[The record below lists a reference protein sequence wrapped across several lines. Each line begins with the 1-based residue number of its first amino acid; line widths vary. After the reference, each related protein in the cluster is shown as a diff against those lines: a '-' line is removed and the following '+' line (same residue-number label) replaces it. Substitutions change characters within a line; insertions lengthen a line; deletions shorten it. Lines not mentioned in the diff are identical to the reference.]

1 MQLEIYSPAEQEHP
15 QPIRWNYEELKAGLT
30 EALAAYKGRVYTAE
44 NIGAAKKD
52 RAALNKLAGALS
64 DKRKEL
70 KARCLEPYQLFE
82 QQTGELIALIKE
94 QSDAIDVQVKAYE
107 SDRADKKREEIESFY
122 REKFPDL
129 VGLIPYRQIHNPR
142 WLNVTYE
149 MKKIQM
155 EIEER
160 MGQVRQ
166 DLGTVEAL
174 ETPFRAQIEAK
185 FLETLSLGQAMA
197 EKARLEESE
206 RKMAD
211 YRAEQKEMLPAPEPE
226 PSAPVQ
232 LPDESTKHEEPLY
245 TVDFRVTGT
254 KGQLKALQRFLKENQ
269 IAYGKVV

>member
-197 EKARLEESE
+197 EKVRLEESE

-232 LPDESTKHEEPLY
+232 LPDESTKHKEPLY

-254 KGQLKALQRFLKENQ
+254 KKQLKALQRFLKENQ

>member
-52 RAALNKLAGALS
+52 RAALNKLASALS

-82 QQTGELIALIKE
+82 QQTGELVALIKE
-94 QSDAIDVQVKAYE
+94 QSEAIDAQVKAYE
-107 SDRADKKREEIESFY
+107 AGRAEKKREEIEGFY
-122 REKFPDL
+122 EGQFPDL
-129 VGLIPYRQIHNPR
+129 AKLIPYRQVHNPR

-149 MKKIQM
+149 MKKIQQ

-160 MGQVRQ
+160 MGQVGQ
-166 DLGTVEAL
+166 DLQAIQSMD
-174 ETPFRAQIEAK
+174 TPYQPQIEAK

-197 EKARLEESE
+197 EKVRLEEAA
-206 RKMAD
+206 RKMAA
-211 YRAEQKEMLPAPEPE
+211 YRAEQPEAAPPPEPAVPAEDIPAPP
-226 PSAPVQ
+226 A
-232 LPDESTKHEEPLY
+232 EPLL

-254 KGQLKALQRFLKENQ
+254 KGQLMMLKQFLKDNR
-269 IAYGKVV
+269 ITYGKVV

>member
-1 MQLEIYSPAEQEHP
+1 M
-15 QPIRWNYEELKAGLT
+15 
-30 EALAAYKGRVYTAE
+30 
-44 NIGAAKKD
+44 
-52 RAALNKLAGALS
+52 
-64 DKRKEL
+64 
-70 KARCLEPYQLFE
+70 
-82 QQTGELIALIKE
+82 E

-155 EIEER
+155 ELEER

-166 DLGTVEAL
+166 DLKTVEAL

-197 EKARLEESE
+197 EKVRLEESE

-211 YRAEQKEMLPAPEPE
+211 YRAEQKEMLPAPEPAVPAE
-226 PSAPVQ
+226 DIPAP
-232 LPDESTKHEEPLY
+232 PAEPLL

-254 KGQLKALQRFLKENQ
+254 KEQLMMLKQFLKDNR
-269 IAYGKVV
+269 ITYGKVV